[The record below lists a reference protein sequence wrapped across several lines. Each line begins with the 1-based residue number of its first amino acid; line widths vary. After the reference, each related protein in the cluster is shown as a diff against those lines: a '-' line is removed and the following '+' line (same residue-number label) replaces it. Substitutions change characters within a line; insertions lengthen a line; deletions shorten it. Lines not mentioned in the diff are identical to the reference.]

1 MEIRMTQISDC
12 AKAQPFGREIWLAP
26 GAASNFSL
34 CSSTHIHRCISAYSF
49 ELLSVSIKHFDYLTT
64 WKTNYN
70 NIDVLVI
77 YLKVSVKYLYTFVVS
92 LSYR

>member
-12 AKAQPFGREIWLAP
+12 AKAQPFRREFWHVQ
-26 GAASNFSL
+26 GAASNFTL

-70 NIDVLVI
+70 NIGVLVI
-77 YLKVSVKYLYTFVVS
+77 YM
-92 LSYR
+92 